1 MPRATRKEV
10 AKLAGVSVATVSH
23 ILNGRGEELGFSP
36 DTALRVKAAAKQV
49 GYIAHPSARNFRYQ
63 KSQVIALF
71 TTEVPPSLKLPV
83 FNELLTTVID
93 HTLPAGYFVLPV
105 PITADPYTTIE
116 LTLRN
121 VYLAGAIIRDDPAL
135 RKVAPLLNLNEIPS
149 VWINT
154 GLSAPPSPDLT
165 TVAIDEKPGVAE
177 VLAAIRTD
185 KVRTPVIVHGPGKPS
200 GRHEEF
206 LRQFPSAT
214 EVELPGWLYRDG
226 YEAGEAVLELN
237 PNLVFATNDHIAHG
251 LLQYFRECGLDINP
265 EFQLFGF
272 GDTEENLALP
282 DQLTTVTWPLPQ
294 AAAVAVDML
303 LSRVKDGNLL
313 PKGVQH
319 ILPTTARLRETTVQV
334 RNPA

>member
-1 MPRATRKEV
+1 MPRATRKDV
-10 AKLAGVSVATVSH
+10 AALAGVSVATVSH

-63 KSQVIALF
+63 KSQVIAFF
-71 TTEVPPSLKLPV
+71 TTEVPPCLKLPV
-83 FNELLTTVID
+83 FNELLTTIID

-116 LTLRN
+116 STLRN
-121 VYLAGAIIRDDPAL
+121 VYLAGAIIRDDLTL
-135 RKVAPLLNLNEIPS
+135 REVAPLLDLNEIPS

-154 GLSAPPSPDLT
+154 GLSVPPSPDLT

-177 VLAAIRTD
+177 VLSAIRTD
-185 KVRTPVIVHGPGKPS
+185 MVHTPVIVHGPGKPS

-206 LRQFPSAT
+206 LRRFPSAT

-226 YEAGEAVLELN
+226 YQAGDAVLKLN

-251 LLQYFRECGLDINP
+251 LLQYFCERGHDINP
-265 EFQLFGF
+265 AFQLFGF
-272 GDTEENLALP
+272 GDTEDHSAPSN
-282 DQLTTVTWPLPQ
+282 QLTTVTWPLPQ
-294 AAAVAVDML
+294 AAACGIDML
-303 LSRVKDGNLL
+303 LSHVKEGNPL

-319 ILPTTARLRETTVQV
+319 ILSTTAQLRGTTVS
-334 RNPA
+334 